1 MIFYNP
7 RQVFTRRSTHSQHP
21 QAEQWL
27 FARAEIDAAS
37 MFTCPQKAWGKVI
50 FVQRCSARFACF
62 LDLKSIW
69 GLIRLGP
76 LCCFTFQMWII
87 ICCNLLKSQFDPEH
101 RHFAWNLDRKLE
113 ITFILV
119 CQFPYWRN
127 LCSQSPP
134 NSEVNIVSHNINE
147 SKHAKKERFSQTNTH
162 KVFASAYLLEAECFY
177 LIKWEEVA
185 ALCLIRI

>member
-7 RQVFTRRSTHSQHP
+7 QQVFTRRSTHSQHP

-69 GLIRLGP
+69 GLIWLNFGASLLLYSSNVDNYLFRD
-76 LCCFTFQMWII
+76 FSS
-87 ICCNLLKSQFDPEH
+87 CNLLKSQFDPEH
-101 RHFAWNLDRKLE
+101 MHFA
-113 ITFILV
+113 
-119 CQFPYWRN
+119 CG
-127 LCSQSPP
+127 
-134 NSEVNIVSHNINE
+134 SEVRNSFYISRCSFHTGEI
-147 SKHAKKERFSQTNTH
+147 SAAKSR
-162 KVFASAYLLEAECFY
+162 
-177 LIKWEEVA
+177 LI
-185 ALCLIRI
+185 LR